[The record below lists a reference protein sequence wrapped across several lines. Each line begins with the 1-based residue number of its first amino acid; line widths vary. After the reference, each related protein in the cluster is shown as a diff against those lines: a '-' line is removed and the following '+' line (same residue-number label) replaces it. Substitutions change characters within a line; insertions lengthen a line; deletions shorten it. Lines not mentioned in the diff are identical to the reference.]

1 MRTPT
6 PTPKRLSA
14 VWARLTRGWATR
26 SLAVGAVA
34 TLVDVCVL
42 LVCVRLLGFP
52 NPLGA
57 AVGVT
62 VGSTVAF
69 FGNRIFAF
77 GDAEPQ
83 MAPQVVR
90 FVAATSVGIAL
101 HASLVHVLADLF
113 TVPVVLA
120 KLIADLA
127 VFGLGQLFLLRYV
140 VFPEAREPRWLRR
153 SAAVVPEAKKVRDS
167 AARAA

>member
-1 MRTPT
+1 M
-6 PTPKRLSA
+6 PKRLTD
-14 VWARLTRGWATR
+14 VWARLKNGWASR

-42 LVCVRLLGFP
+42 LVCVRGLGFP

-69 FGNRIFAF
+69 FGNRNFAF
-77 GDAEPQ
+77 RDTEPEIGPQ
-83 MAPQVVR
+83 MLR
-90 FVAATSVGIAL
+90 FVAMVSVGIAV
-101 HASLVHVLADLF
+101 HASLVHVLADMF
-113 TVPVVLA
+113 FVPVVLA

-140 VFPEAREPRWLRR
+140 VFPEAQEPKWLRR
-153 SAAVVPEAKKVRDS
+153 AARVPDEKKNVRDS